1 MSRLTAKR
9 LPQTPTIAATIVHI
23 EPDLDSLVWRVPAR
37 GRAKSFVVDLTPFAV
52 GVPETGIPAKPVLIR
67 QLAVEF
73 RRSSMT
79 KAEGTVAVELNKL
92 RLFWRFLGVLEINGP
107 PVRDDLSSITPTMGA
122 ILKNYVINELRY
134 AVGTARKAIKTIQ
147 ALVEATRKRLNI
159 VPHVLVWPTVQ
170 MGRGTMHRDVDPQ
183 ALRRLYNVAKT
194 TVRRFS
200 YSYQEGQELLKTGID
215 PRIRVNGRFRM
226 SPAWYSPANIA
237 WLTKHCLDHM
247 LSSSSVNLR
256 ELASDF
262 YVKPDRSTL
271 ILPRGYEHGQLFDRF
286 RWFAPQLDEAVA
298 AVTLVLLHTGWN
310 IDTVFNIDI
319 SRMERWCQER
329 LASESGQTVA
339 IYGNKGRTH
348 REQVAFCLTRPEFHP
363 YRVIK
368 NMIDRTEVLRNSLR
382 MRLADIKDS
391 VQSPDQQDRI
401 VELERAI
408 STPWLFLRGSMND
421 ETLGRVGVL
430 NSRTVSG
437 SFRESFQAMLCTAG
451 IDEKLT
457 PSDLRD
463 GFASFVYDNSIF
475 NILLVKRALGHQNLS
490 ATKHYLRQRRMLSQR
505 FADYTVWSEGLF
517 EDIRRFQSVDPTIL
531 YIRVR
536 FGDVT
541 EDQRRR
547 LSDYRLRTRMGMG
560 CIDPENPPS
569 AVAPMHQGGN
579 CSVQRCT
586 LCRHGVV
593 FEESFEPLAHRVAEL
608 RVIRGHTP
616 LDRWETSSFQ
626 AEWIA
631 IEATVARVFPRRA
644 EEFETAIEAHVN
656 RLREGT
662 AFLFD
667 EIGAGDL
674 RIGALT

>member
-9 LPQTPTIAATIVHI
+9 LPQTPTITATIAQI
-23 EPDLDSLVWRVPAR
+23 EPDVDSLTWRVPAR
-37 GRAKSFVVDLTPFAV
+37 GRAKSFVVDLTPFAI
-52 GVPETGIPAKPVLIR
+52 GVPETGIPAKPLLIR

-79 KAEGTVAVELNKL
+79 KAEATVAVDLNKL
-92 RLFWRFLGVLEINGP
+92 RLFWRFLGMLEIHGP
-107 PVRDDLSSITPTMGA
+107 PLRDDLSSITPTTGA
-122 ILKNYVINELRY
+122 MLKNYVINELRY
-134 AVGTARKAIKTIQ
+134 SVDTARKAIKTIQ
-147 ALVEATRKRLNI
+147 ALVEATRQRLNL

-170 MGRGTMHRDVDPQ
+170 LGRGTIHRDVDPQ
-183 ALRRLYNVAKT
+183 ALRHLYNEAKSV
-194 TVRRFS
+194 VRRCS
-200 YSYQEGQELLKTGID
+200 LAYQEGQELLTTGID
-215 PRIRVNGRFRM
+215 PRVQVNGRFRT
-226 SPAWYSPANIA
+226 SPAWYEPANVA

-247 LSSSSVNLR
+247 LSSRSVNLR

-262 YVKPDRSTL
+262 YVKPDRTAL
-271 ILPRGYEHGQLFDRF
+271 ILPRGYEQGTLFDRF
-286 RWFAPQLDEAVA
+286 RWFAPQLDEIAA

-319 SRMERWCQER
+319 SSMEQWCQER
-329 LASESGQTVA
+329 LTSDAGQTVA

-348 REQVAFCLTRPEFHP
+348 REQVAFCLMRPEFHP
-363 YRVIK
+363 YKVIK
-368 NMIDRTEVLRNSLR
+368 NLIDRTEILRNSLR
-382 MRLADIKDS
+382 MRLADIKEN
-391 VQSPDQQDRI
+391 VQSADRQDRV

-421 ETLGRVGVL
+421 ETFGRVGVL
-430 NSRTVSG
+430 NPRTMSG
-437 SFRESFQAMLCTAG
+437 SFRESFQAMLRTAG

-463 GFASFVYDNSIF
+463 GFASFVYDNSLF

-505 FADYTVWSEGLF
+505 FADYTAWSDGLF
-517 EDIRRFQSVDPTIL
+517 EDVRRFQAVDPTIL
-531 YIRVR
+531 YIRAR

-560 CIDPENPPS
+560 CLDPENPPRT
-569 AVAPMHQGGN
+569 VAPAHQGGN

-608 RVIRGHTP
+608 QVIRGHTP
-616 LDRWETSSFQ
+616 LDRWEASSFQ

-631 IEATVARVFPRRA
+631 IEATVARVFQQRA
-644 EEFETAIEAHVN
+644 EEFEAAVEAHVN
-656 RLREGT
+656 RLRDGT
-662 AFLFD
+662 CFLFD

-674 RIGALT
+674 RLGALN